1 MKLCEATYC
10 LHTSIIILFL
20 TLPIQAQTPQ
30 EKPLYD
36 LIAAYAHARD
46 HQDTLLL
53 GNILTD
59 DIDQL
64 VSTGEW
70 RRGRKTAQQGMLQSS
85 NANPGDRI
93 LEVEQVR
100 FLNNSVAIIDARY
113 EIRNPNGNVRNMWST
128 FIAVLE
134 DENWKISAIRNMLP
148 RTGN

>member
-30 EKPLYD
+30 EKPLYN
-36 LIAAYAHARD
+36 LIAAYAQARD

-53 GNILTD
+53 SNILTD

-70 RRGRKTAQQGMLQSS
+70 RRGLKTAQQGMLRSS

-128 FIAVLE
+128 FIAILE
-134 DENWKISAIRNMLP
+134 DDNWKISAIRNMLP